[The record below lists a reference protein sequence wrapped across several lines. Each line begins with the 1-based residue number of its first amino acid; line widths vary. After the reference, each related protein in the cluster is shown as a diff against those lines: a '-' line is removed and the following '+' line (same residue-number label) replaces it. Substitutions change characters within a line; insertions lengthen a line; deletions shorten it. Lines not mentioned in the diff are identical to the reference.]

1 MKIFK
6 HCVKKEKSSII
17 LLYKMTDKQLHRRN
31 NRNKNYTD
39 HSYMADI
46 RNNVHVLIDKRYIRY
61 IYIYIYMSLLHL

>member
-61 IYIYIYMSLLHL
+61 IYIYMSLLHL